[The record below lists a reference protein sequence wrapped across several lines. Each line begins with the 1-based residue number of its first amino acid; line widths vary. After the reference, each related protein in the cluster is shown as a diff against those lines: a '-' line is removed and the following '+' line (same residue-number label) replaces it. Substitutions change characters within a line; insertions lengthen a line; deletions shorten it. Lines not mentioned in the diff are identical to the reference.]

1 MRTLAREVSPVTDAL
16 AKIDVARRALAEARS
31 VADVKD
37 IRDKAA
43 AIRSYYQKQRDGSL
57 EARNYA
63 AELVVRAERKLG
75 ELLAATVK
83 HGGDRKSKLHRETLN
98 GLPNG
103 VSNV

>member
-43 AIRSYYQKQRDGSL
+43 AIRSYYQRQRDGSL
-57 EARNYA
+57 EARNHA

-75 ELLAATVK
+75 ELLADQVK
-83 HGGDRKSKLHRETLN
+83 HKGRPAKVSHDERLSN
-98 GLPNG
+98 GTIPE
-103 VSNV
+103 